1 MDVVSLL
8 LLLDIAETG
17 SITAGA
23 ERSAIT
29 VSAASQRVS
38 RLERQA
44 GQPLLVR
51 LPRGV
56 KLTEAGELLVA
67 RAAAVRREL
76 READAEL
83 AALRS
88 LETGTVRLGSFP
100 TASASLLSDALVTL
114 RRERPG
120 ITVQVRSA
128 LRTELLSMLRSGE
141 LDLALMWSY
150 EWTDAADWVVP
161 VRRLMT
167 DNTVLLVPDSWH
179 RSRFRLAELADQH
192 WIVRGDDHPSVEAL
206 LRSCQR
212 AGFTPEIAY
221 RAHDYQEVAAM
232 VAAGIGIA
240 MTPSLA
246 VERVAH
252 DLRTLPLPAAD
263 QVPARSIELLAP
275 SRRELAPAA
284 ALLAEHLARA
294 ADARHQR

>member
-23 ERSAIT
+23 DLAAIT
-29 VSAASQRVS
+29 VSAASQRVA

-67 RAAAVRREL
+67 RAGAMRREL
-76 READAEL
+76 RAAEAEL
-83 AALRS
+83 SALRS

-114 RRERPG
+114 RREHPA

-128 LRTELLSMLRSGE
+128 LRPDLLSMLHSGE
-141 LDLALMWSY
+141 IDLTLMWSY
-150 EWTDAADWVVP
+150 QWTDAADWAVS
-161 VRRLMT
+161 VRRLMV
-167 DNTVLLVPDSWH
+167 DRTVLLVPDSW
-179 RSRFRLAELADQH
+179 RRKRFRLADLRDQR
-192 WIVRGDDHPSVEAL
+192 WIVRGDDHPSSEAL

-212 AGFTPEIAY
+212 AGFAPEIAY

-240 MTPSLA
+240 MAPSLA

-252 DLRTLPLPAAD
+252 DLRTVPLPGTD

-275 SRRELAPAA
+275 GRRPLTPAA
-284 ALLAEHLARA
+284 TQLSDHLARA
-294 ADARHQR
+294 AAARG